1 MPANAGAVR
10 GNINSVIFLES
21 VVGGTR
27 VRYVCEVEPKGWLPT
42 VVRPCQCL
50 CVLSCVVEPKGWLP
64 TVVRAYVLRWTV
76 CRVCRGWCGRAGW
89 CDRHGGIGCGLA
101 LPHSSH

>member
-1 MPANAGAVR
+1 MVYTAYALPVPHTSLLPLTHPPTIHNTTHPTQTNAATAVPDNAGAVR

-42 VVRPCQCL
+42 VVRVCQ
-50 CVLSCVVEPKGWLP
+50 S
-64 TVVRAYVLRWTV
+64 YVIDM
-76 CRVCRGWCGRAGW
+76 
-89 CDRHGGIGCGLA
+89 CDM
-101 LPHSSH
+101 

>member
-1 MPANAGAVR
+1 MPDNTGAVR

-42 VVRPCQCL
+42 VVRRAA
-50 CVLSCVVEPKGWLP
+50 CVALGQWCGLGRLGMDWVGWAQVFNASNHP
-64 TVVRAYVLRWTV
+64 TVTHAI
-76 CRVCRGWCGRAGW
+76 
-89 CDRHGGIGCGLA
+89 HI
-101 LPHSSH
+101 